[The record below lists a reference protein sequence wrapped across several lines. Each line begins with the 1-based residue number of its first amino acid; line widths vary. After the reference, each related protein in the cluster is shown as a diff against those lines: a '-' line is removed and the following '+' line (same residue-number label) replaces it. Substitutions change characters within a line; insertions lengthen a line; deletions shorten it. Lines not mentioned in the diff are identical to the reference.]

1 MRQVRV
7 ARQIEPRRQPE
18 RAPARRAGRVAPSAA
33 GRRSDAP
40 GLLGRLFAP
49 VAELFSLRHPMF
61 LMGVVLSVFA
71 LVIVILI
78 SGVIGRTIRAVDDAV
93 AASLVRSG
101 FGISSIDITGTGH
114 TTNAD
119 VRAALGFGVGV
130 PVFYADLYSARE
142 KLLQLPW
149 VADASVRRVYPGK
162 IDVAVVE
169 KVPYAR
175 WQTYGGTFVVD
186 RLGRIITNHGTEQ
199 FSRLPLL
206 WGAAAPQVAADF
218 IEAVRRHP
226 AIASKVLAYHYQSE
240 RRWNLVLNGFVTVKL
255 PEYGWQKELDEL
267 ERLIVSNDILSRSL
281 NEIDLRSPTFYY
293 FGNVPVQRQTE
304 VPGAPVA
311 TPPDVAAPPKATEE
325 GRAI

>member
-1 MRQVRV
+1 V
-7 ARQIEPRRQPE
+7 I
-18 RAPARRAGRVAPSAA
+18 
-33 GRRSDAP
+33 
-40 GLLGRLFAP
+40 
-49 VAELFSLRHPMF
+49 
-61 LMGVVLSVFA
+61 LSVVA
-71 LVIVILI
+71 LVIIILI
-78 SGVIGRTIRAVDDAV
+78 SGVIGRTIRAVDEAV
-93 AASLVRSG
+93 AATLIRSG
-101 FGISSIDITGTGH
+101 FGISSIDIAGTGH

-119 VRAALGFGVGV
+119 VRTALGFAVGV
-130 PVFYADLYSARE
+130 PVFYADLYGARE
-142 KLLQLPW
+142 RLLGLPW
-149 VADASVRRVYPGK
+149 VADATVRRIYPGK

-175 WQTYGGTFVVD
+175 WQTYGGTYVVD
-186 RLGRIITNHGTEQ
+186 RLGRTITNRDTEK
-199 FSRLPLL
+199 FSHLPLL
-206 WGAAAPQVAADF
+206 WGAAAPQVAAGF

-226 AIASKVLAYHYQSE
+226 AIASRVLAYHYQSE

-304 VPGAPVA
+304 VPPGTAVA
-311 TPPDVAAPPKATEE
+311 NPPDAAVPPKTNEE